1 MPIQRFLGNLF
12 LSRLG
17 LFLVHFPAAVA
28 GLLERMKDVWAISFE
43 QPRNVYHNCFPFTA
57 TMCVCA
63 QFTVVVFLRGLWY
76 GFIGCSRCPFGYKC
90 IYLYRSV
97 YTCILESACV
107 FFIYCNILELSFPK
121 NKTTQKIPKQH
132 HHHNNDNNKK
142 LQQKQTTTH
151 KKTAHPFTT
160 PSHYF
165 FYFYV
170 FFPSNYSFILLFFLY
185 TSFKPCCWG
194 FFPSSPFALFLPYVL
209 FSSFPIKLLP
219 LLSLSLF
226 SPFFSAF
233 SPML

>member
-121 NKTTQKIPKQH
+121 NKTTQKIPKQQH

-209 FSSFPIKLLP
+209 FSFP
-219 LLSLSLF
+219 
-226 SPFFSAF
+226 
-233 SPML
+233 